1 MATLKDIASRAKVS
15 VATVSK
21 FLNSK
26 GSFSSTT
33 EEKIREAI
41 DFYNYHH
48 KIRSS
53 ISDNNSNTL
62 VKTVGLII
70 PDVENPFFSSITKT
84 LELLLFRYGYFL
96 ILCNSDN
103 NLDLENN
110 FFHYLTNK
118 AVNGIILITTN
129 SIERKIQ
136 QTSGIPLV
144 LLDRKIDNLKI
155 SYVATDNKKGTKA
168 ATTYL
173 IEINKN
179 KIAFIGGRDDLNTS
193 QERLNGYLEALKEFS
208 IPVDEEIIVKGDFS
222 FQGGYQAMSRLLLSG
237 KPFDSVLTGNDIE
250 AFGAIE
256 CLREAGITVP
266 DQVSIVGY
274 DDIWLSKISHPKL
287 TTLHQPVF
295 ELCREAV
302 NILLQSMKNP
312 SIVVQRILEPELV
325 IRESCKPGKKF
336 F

>member
-1 MATLKDIASRAKVS
+1 MATLKDIALRANVS

-26 GSFSSTT
+26 GKFSLST
-33 EEKIREAI
+33 EKRIREAI
-41 DFYNYHH
+41 NFYNYYH
-48 KIRSS
+48 KVRNHV
-53 ISDNNSNTL
+53 ISNNSSSPI
-62 VKTVGLII
+62 KTVGLII

-84 LELLLFRYGYFL
+84 LELLLFRFGYFL

-136 QTSGIPLV
+136 QNSRIPLV
-144 LLDRKIDNLKI
+144 LLDRKINNLKL
-155 SYVATDNKKGTKA
+155 SYVATDNKNGTKA

-179 KIAFIGGRDDLNTS
+179 KIAFIGGREDLNTS
-193 QERLNGYLEALKEFS
+193 QERLNGYLEALEEFS
-208 IPVDEEIIVKGDFS
+208 IPLDEELIFKGDFS
-222 FQGGYQAMSRLLLSG
+222 FQGGYQAMSRLLKTG
-237 KPFDSVLTGNDIE
+237 KSFDSLLAGNDIE
-250 AFGAIE
+250 ALGAIE
-256 CLREAGITVP
+256 CLRESGIAVP
-266 DQVSIVGY
+266 DQVSVVGY

-302 NILLQSMKNP
+302 NILLQSMEDP
-312 SIVVQRILEPELV
+312 TAVIQRILEPELI
-325 IRESCKPGKKF
+325 IRESCKPGKEIS
-336 F
+336 